1 MAKKVTVIEPT
12 QKHEVIEDSQLRVCA
27 YCRVSS
33 MHEQQQNSFAAQVT
47 HYTQYINN
55 NPNWNF
61 VGIYADEGISGTSK
75 EKRTDFIRLINDCEC
90 GLIDLV
96 ITKSISRFARNT
108 ADCIEVVR
116 KLKEMGIGVF
126 FEKENINTLSE
137 ESELILSILSS
148 IAQEEMISLSKNIRW
163 ANQRRYSQGKFQ
175 VAPKKFLGYDVDPIS
190 KKLVINEKEAQIV
203 RRIFKEYI
211 EGKGTSVVAKILNA
225 EGIPTIT
232 GTIWWGSTITRMLKN
247 EKYCGDVLMQKT
259 ITADEITFKRKIN
272 RGEQPQYY
280 IKDDHEPII
289 SREVFELAQ
298 KLMAENSRAKGMT
311 EEVKKKSNN
320 RYPFTS
326 KMLCGKC
333 GKVYRRTIQNSNTAH
348 SRPAWACMSVYHTVE
363 KTCGN
368 GSIHEDR
375 LIQICIGVL
384 KKLYS
389 NIDTLLIPYADTLK
403 AINQLDNNHEI
414 QLYDLQIQELLK
426 QMNVLAELASK
437 GTINPILFNTQNNEI
452 LSKIN
457 ECKKKRQQVADKH
470 YANTNNLKDTERIIE
485 RLKSTHGFISTLEK
499 VLLDDIVD
507 KIIVYSRKRLVFK
520 LINGIEL
527 VEEIGD

>member
-12 QKHEVIEDSQLRVCA
+12 QKNEVIEESSLRVCA

-33 MHEQQQNSFAAQVT
+33 MHEEQQNSFSAQVT
-47 HYTQYINN
+47 HYTQYINQ
-55 NPNWNF
+55 NPNWHF

-75 EKRTDFIRLINDCEC
+75 EKRTDFMRLINDCEC

-137 ESELILSILSS
+137 ESELVLSILSS

-175 VAPKKFLGYDVDPIS
+175 IAPKKFMGYDVDPIT
-190 KKLVINEKEAQIV
+190 KKLVVNKKEAELV
-203 RRIFKEYI
+203 KRIFKEYI
-211 EGKGTSVVAKILNA
+211 DGKGTATVAKTLNA

-272 RGEQPQYY
+272 RGEQPKYY

-289 SREVFELAQ
+289 PRETFELVQ
-298 KLMAENSRAKGMT
+298 KLLAERCLLKGMT

-326 KMLCGKC
+326 KVICGNC
-333 GKVYRRTIQNSNTAH
+333 GKVYRRTIQNSSKSYA
-348 SRPAWACMSVYHTVE
+348 RPAWNCRSGHHTAE
-363 KTCGN
+363 SPCGN

-375 LIQICIGVL
+375 LTQICIGVL

-414 QLYDLQIQELLK
+414 QDYDLQIQELLK

-437 GTINPILFNTQNNEI
+437 GTISPILFNTQNNEL

-457 ECKKKRQQVADKH
+457 EYKKKRQQVADKY

-485 RLKSTHGFISTLEK
+485 RLKSTHGFITTLEK
-499 VLLDDIVD
+499 ELLDDIVD

-527 VEEIGD
+527 LEEIGD